1 MQRGNQ
7 RSQQQPAVAVV
18 GTRQVRLTNQ
28 DKVLWPADRLTKVD
42 LVRYYREVAAVILPH
57 LRDRPLTLKL
67 YPDGIDAT
75 PIFLQAVP
83 RGTPAWIKRWPH
95 HLTSRGRQ
103 DTVNRR
109 L

>member
-7 RSQQQPAVAVV
+7 RSQKQPAVEVV
-18 GTRQVRLTNQ
+18 GTRRVRLTNQ
-28 DKVLWPADRLTKVD
+28 DKVLWLADQLTKGD

-83 RGTPAWIKRWPH
+83 RGKAARIKRWPPQPAA
-95 HLTSRGRQ
+95 RG
-103 DTVNRR
+103 DADGG
-109 L
+109 